1 MMILYTAINMNG
13 DLFQRVGDAYQESAQ
28 RINTT
33 RSDGAFANQLKGN
46 WSYLHF
52 PALNVDG

>member
-46 WSYLHF
+46 
-52 PALNVDG
+52 

>member
-33 RSDGAFANQLKGN
+33 RFDGAFANQLKGN
-46 WSYLHF
+46 
-52 PALNVDG
+52 